1 MTETAKVNL
10 LDSQAKWFSLA
21 RDLISIGNK
30 FIRLVKD
37 RGLMNGQLNTL
48 ADKFGKYEIFLNS
61 NLDDLIAHSSQ
72 GISIFEQPSSS
83 ELEVSNNQHAV
94 QRGHRNS
101 TPILSLDYEK
111 IKEFLRENK

>member
-30 FIRLVKD
+30 FIRLTKD
-37 RGLMNGQLNTL
+37 RGLMNGPLNSL
-48 ADKFGKYEIFLNS
+48 AERFGKYEIFLNS

-72 GISIFEQPSSS
+72 GISIFEQPSCS
-83 ELEVSNNQHAV
+83 ELEVSNNQHAA
-94 QRGHRNS
+94 QRQNRTG
-101 TPILSLDYEK
+101 TPMLSLDYDK
-111 IKEFLRENK
+111 IKEFLK